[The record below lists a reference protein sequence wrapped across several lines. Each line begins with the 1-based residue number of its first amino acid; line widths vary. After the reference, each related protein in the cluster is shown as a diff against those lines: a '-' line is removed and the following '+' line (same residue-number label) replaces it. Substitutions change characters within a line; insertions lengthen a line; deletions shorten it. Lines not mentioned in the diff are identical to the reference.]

1 MENFPKVASW
11 EEGGKEEKVKMAPV
25 LLGLERITLD
35 RPSISRVSICAG
47 RFGESVVFL
56 RHFQVSSN
64 LKGAME
70 TLFLSICVCNLET
83 LQFILI
89 GTVVIG

>member
-47 RFGESVVFL
+47 RFGESEVFL
-56 RHFQVSSN
+56 CHFHGSFAPIQRN
-64 LKGAME
+64 
-70 TLFLSICVCNLET
+70 
-83 LQFILI
+83 
-89 GTVVIG
+89 